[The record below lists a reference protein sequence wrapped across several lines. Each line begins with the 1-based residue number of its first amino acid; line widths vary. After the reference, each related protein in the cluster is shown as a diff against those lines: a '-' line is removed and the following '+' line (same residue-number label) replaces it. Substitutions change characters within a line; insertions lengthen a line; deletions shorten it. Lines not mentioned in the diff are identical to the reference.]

1 MFFII
6 TYYHINHDR
15 IDSQEDVTTISE
27 DSGGNNLKRPEDTL
41 NDTAAS
47 LRLTYV
53 PPTNVLK
60 LHAVRRMDDF
70 LDLKDKKKLE
80 LESMLEK
87 IQKKNLEVVGPM
99 TRLWSIG
106 YQQSAR

>member
-1 MFFII
+1 ML
-6 TYYHINHDR
+6 
-15 IDSQEDVTTISE
+15 TIC
-27 DSGGNNLKRPEDTL
+27 LKK
-41 NDTAAS
+41 
-47 LRLTYV
+47 YV
-53 PPTNVLK
+53 PDKELKDSILLKNPVPENV
-60 LHAVRRMDDF
+60 HIAVRRMDDF

-87 IQKKNLEVVGPM
+87 IQKKDLEVVGPM

>member
-1 MFFII
+1 ML
-6 TYYHINHDR
+6 
-15 IDSQEDVTTISE
+15 TIC
-27 DSGGNNLKRPEDTL
+27 LKK
-41 NDTAAS
+41 
-47 LRLTYV
+47 YV
-53 PPTNVLK
+53 PDKELKDSILLKNPVPENV
-60 LHAVRRMDDF
+60 HAVRRMDDF